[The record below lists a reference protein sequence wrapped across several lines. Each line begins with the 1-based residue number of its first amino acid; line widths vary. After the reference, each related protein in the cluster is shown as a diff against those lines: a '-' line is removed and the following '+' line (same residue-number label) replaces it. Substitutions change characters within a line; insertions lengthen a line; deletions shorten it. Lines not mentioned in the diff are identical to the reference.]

1 MMNPM
6 LKAIC
11 LSTAVAAMLLPAAA
25 QTATTTTPSTAV
37 APSAATA
44 PTTPPTA
51 TTPAKPPQTVHQRKL
66 NQQNRIAK
74 GVQNGGLTSSETA
87 KLENKESDLTKEKQQ
102 MRTADG
108 GHLSS
113 ADRHTLHQQ
122 QDKLSKQVY
131 KEKHNAN
138 RQQP

>member
-1 MMNPM
+1 MM
-6 LKAIC
+6 KIRVWKTAC
-11 LSTAVAAMLLPAAA
+11 LVAAVAAMLLPAAA
-25 QTATTTTPSTAV
+25 QSSAS
-37 APSAATA
+37 PSAVQSGATSSA
-44 PTTPPTA
+44 A
-51 TTPAKPPQTVHQRKL
+51 QPPQTVHERKL

-74 GVQNGGLTSSETA
+74 GIENGGLTANEA
-87 KLENKESDLTKEKQQ
+87 GKLENKEANLTKEKEQ

-108 GHLSS
+108 GHLTS

-131 KEKHNAN
+131 KQKHDSA